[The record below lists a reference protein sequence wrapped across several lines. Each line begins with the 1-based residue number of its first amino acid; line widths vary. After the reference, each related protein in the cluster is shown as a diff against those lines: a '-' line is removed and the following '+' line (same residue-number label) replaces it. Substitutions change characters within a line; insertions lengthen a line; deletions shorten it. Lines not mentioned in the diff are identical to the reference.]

1 MIPKCIL
8 ERVNTFF
15 FVAFDSRPKTKSLEA
30 YYIFH
35 ALECIVNNSVLHF
48 PMFGGGGKGVNI
60 INATHTKT
68 GNKNQLVDTLLCNVF
83 RFHGPFAQYDHTKNT
98 LLHDKQCRRTRK
110 TEIIFS
116 KQISKSSQGY
126 TASFANQQG
135 VFFTRCH
142 AKGPFHNIMLFNFLV
157 LCFQDIIST

>member
-1 MIPKCIL
+1 MLLGSFSEKKKCIVLNSLRADTLNLVTQLIPKL
-8 ERVNTFF
+8 E
-15 FVAFDSRPKTKSLEA
+15 
-30 YYIFH
+30 
-35 ALECIVNNSVLHF
+35 
-48 PMFGGGGKGVNI
+48 
-60 INATHTKT
+60 TKT
-68 GNKNQLVDTLLCNVF
+68 NWLILCYVMCLGFMDPLHNTIT
-83 RFHGPFAQYDHTKNT
+83 QKNT

-126 TASFANQQG
+126 TASFANQQR

-142 AKGPFHNIMLFNFLV
+142 VKGPFHNIMLFNFLV